1 MSNKV
6 YDRLK
11 NIALIIIP
19 ALTMLWTTIG
29 ETWNIPYTTQV
40 AATISAVGVFLG
52 ASLKISTHYYNKNK
66 EEKKDA

>member
-40 AATISAVGVFLG
+40 AKTISAVGVFLG
-52 ASLKISTHYYNKNK
+52 ASLKISTYYYNKKK
-66 EEKKDA
+66 EEKKNA